1 METERIPLTVG
12 VTGHR
17 AIRPEDRPALMAGVK
32 RELEG
37 LRAKYPHSPMVM
49 LNSLAEGADQ
59 LCAEAALS
67 LGIPLAAALPLPAAE
82 YEKDFAGAALSSFRD
97 FLSKAEQRFVAPATE
112 AAPEA
117 PDRDFYYRQAG
128 IYVATHCHVLLAL
141 WDGGPGTK
149 TGCGTAEAVG
159 FALQGSYHPVHSA
172 PLFSSTAV
180 IQLFT
185 PRGEH
190 TVGVPG
196 KVRRLGDGETWH
208 LSDKILQ
215 SIGAQILQLSTF
227 HKRE

>member
-97 FLSKAEQRFVAPATE
+97 YLSKAEQRFVAPATE

-141 WDGGPGTK
+141 WDGGP
-149 TGCGTAEAVG
+149 APRPA
-159 FALQGSYHPVHSA
+159 AAPRRPWGSPFRA
-172 PLFSSTAV
+172 AITPSTAPPSSPPP
-180 IQLFT
+180 Q
-185 PRGEH
+185 
-190 TVGVPG
+190 
-196 KVRRLGDGETWH
+196 
-208 LSDKILQ
+208 
-215 SIGAQILQLSTF
+215 
-227 HKRE
+227 